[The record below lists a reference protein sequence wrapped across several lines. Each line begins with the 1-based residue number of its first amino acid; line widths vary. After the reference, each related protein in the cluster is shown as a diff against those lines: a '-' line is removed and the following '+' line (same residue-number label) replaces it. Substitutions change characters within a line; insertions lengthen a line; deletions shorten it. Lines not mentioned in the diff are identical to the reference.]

1 MKKETSKDENK
12 ATTMTVDDYL
22 AAVPEK
28 KRTALER
35 VRKIIKATAPDVVE
49 AISYHI
55 VVFKHKG
62 MLVGLSAWK
71 DHCSLHIMGTSVMKE
86 YKEVLKPFGITTAT
100 VHFTPEKPLPEA
112 LVVELVKARVKENEE
127 RAEAK
132 QKKVYGKGK

>member
-1 MKKETSKDENK
+1 MKKEISKDESK
-12 ATTMTVDDYL
+12 VAKISVDDYL

-28 KRTALER
+28 ARAALER
-35 VRKIIKATAPDVVE
+35 VLKIIKATVPDVVE
-49 AISYHI
+49 TISYHI
-55 VVFKHKG
+55 IVFKHKG

-112 LVVELVKARVKENEE
+112 LVVELVKARMKENEE

-132 QKKVYGKGK
+132 QKKADGKGK